1 MFSDSRRA
9 QRLGRQRRGRLDEL
23 LLSPFYD
30 VVTMRPPRLN
40 VSSVRPVR
48 HPSAQQ
54 YENAFAVTVTAEASA
69 AFVWLEAQYPER
81 WSDNGFLMTEA
92 SHGLQ
97 LQSLWIIPTAALS

>member
-1 MFSDSRRA
+1 
-9 QRLGRQRRGRLDEL
+9 
-23 LLSPFYD
+23 
-30 VVTMRPPRLN
+30 MRPPRLN